1 MLDYKIKDLNRAI
14 APKEQQILELRHQTN
29 NLDDDLKYFNKTNAQ
44 SGFQVDNLRIQQEAM
59 TDQIA
64 KFRTII
70 RKNTNQINQQKN
82 AVYWVVQNI
91 DDHEQLKKSINEQ
104 LYDFV
109 KDQEIKS
116 AVVDEDI
123 KKEY

>member
-1 MLDYKIKDLNRAI
+1 VLDYKIKDLNRAI

>member
-1 MLDYKIKDLNRAI
+1 LKKKTQELEKFKFVLDYKIKDLNRAI
-14 APKEQQILELRHQTN
+14 APKEAQILNLRHQTN

-109 KDQEIKS
+109 KD
-116 AVVDEDI
+116 
-123 KKEY
+123 